1 MSDMLYKCFIRICQV
16 KEIFRFFSELEKDKP
31 IVLVLLNIRG
41 LVNNLEN
48 FLADVNIQSVPVVLS
63 N

>member
-1 MSDMLYKCFIRICQV
+1 MICCTSVLLEYVRLRRYSD
-16 KEIFRFFSELEKDKP
+16 FFSELEKDKT

-41 LVNNLEN
+41 LVNNLDN